1 MDIAEMMYAAEL
13 YGDMPT
19 RTGKIN
25 RSIRMFLESDNPEF
39 EQDEIFCEC
48 GIDPDSLTE
57 EELERI
63 NREVFG

>member
-1 MDIAEMMYAAEL
+1 MDLAEMMYAAEL

-19 RTGKIN
+19 REGKIN
-25 RSIRMFLESDNPEF
+25 RCIHMFLESDCPEF
-39 EQDEIFCEC
+39 EQDEIFCKC
-48 GIDPDSLTE
+48 GIDYLTD